1 MDSEGEDGA
10 SDPEFAT
17 ELEGLK
23 RDGSNVLV
31 VGDRTCH
38 DSICDRFLGA
48 DVGDAQ
54 CRIVVTTDVDRAGRH
69 RTGSETDDGYQLR
82 YVPLPD
88 DTVVDGSGGVDEP
101 VEVADSVNGDDASSS
116 ADESAH
122 PGIENGDASGG
133 ESTRAADLDA
143 ADPADPSTPGDSVV
157 EDSTARSGAL
167 EAATIGILGKQFVDT
182 IDSIESDI
190 DLSPS
195 ELRVCVDSV
204 SDLLEAESA
213 EVVFRLLHAMT
224 MRSKRSRSM
233 GHYHYYGDRDHEDVR
248 LIEPLFDA
256 VVSVRD
262 EDGTVEHRWEVR
274 DRETETDWIPV

>member
-48 DVGDAQ
+48 DDGDAQ
-54 CRIVVTTDVDRAGRH
+54 CRIVVTTDVDRQGRD
-69 RTGSETDDGYQLR
+69 RTGSETDDGYQLS
-82 YVPLPD
+82 YVPLSD
-88 DTVVDGSGGVDEP
+88 ETV
-101 VEVADSVNGDDASSS
+101 VADSVNGDDASSS
-116 ADESAH
+116 EDESAH
-122 PGIENGDASGG
+122 PDIENRKKSGG
-133 ESTRAADLDA
+133 ESI
-143 ADPADPSTPGDSVV
+143 DPSTPGNSAV
-157 EDSTARSGAL
+157 EDSTARAGVL

-182 IDSIESDI
+182 VDSIESDI
-190 DLSPS
+190 DLAPS

-204 SDLLEAESA
+204 SDLLEADSA